1 MNQEE
6 IANMNPVDCFLQMY
20 GDFGVQG
27 NCLLRPRSLDDIP
40 HLPDTTTVY
49 RLFKIYPTRKWQV
62 GYFRSRSELAHEISY
77 LDRCEHEHV
86 PISYEVEVVPF
97 LQVPDEIIA
106 RWKRED
112 DEAKLAE
119 ERAKAP
125 ILLPRVRR
133 PWPSLFAEHIDGNR
147 LLAET
152 NQWSRCKPIRKPF
165 GKPR

>member
-1 MNQEE
+1 
-6 IANMNPVDCFLQMY
+6 MNPVDCFLQMH
-20 GDFGVQG
+20 GAFGVQG
-27 NCLLRPRSLDDIP
+27 NCLWRPRSLDDIP

-62 GYFRSRSELAHEISY
+62 GYFRSRSELVHEISY
-77 LDRCEHEHV
+77 LDRCEHERI

-97 LQVPDEIIA
+97 RQVPNEIIA

-133 PWPSLFAEHIDGNR
+133 PWPPLFAEHIDGNR

-152 NQWSRCKPIRKPF
+152 NQWSRCQPIRKPF

>member
-1 MNQEE
+1 
-6 IANMNPVDCFLQMY
+6 MNPVDCFLQMH
-20 GDFGVQG
+20 GDFGVQR
-27 NCLLRPRSLDDIP
+27 NCLWRPRSLDDIP
-40 HLPDTTTVY
+40 HLPDATTGY
-49 RLFKIYPTRKWQV
+49 RLFKIYPSKKWQV
-62 GYFRSRSELAHEISY
+62 GYFRNRSELVHEISY
-77 LDRCEHEHV
+77 LDRCEHERV
-86 PISYEVEVVPF
+86 PISYEAEVVPL
-97 LQVPDEIIA
+97 LQVPDDIIA

-112 DEAKLAE
+112 DEAKLAK

-133 PWPSLFAEHIDGNR
+133 PWPPLFAEHIDGNR